1 MKFKG
6 TIIITDP
13 CYVVKDEDWK
23 NVSCYDSM
31 SDDLTNIMDLSQCIA
46 ESTLC
51 GDWSCITSKVEKN
64 PYDVIDTLVDN
75 RSEDGSYEY
84 DDDLPYD
91 VLGQF
96 CADAGEVGVFYLDE
110 VLKYNPDF
118 EDWMRVH
125 DWCVTTVDDFDGEIE
140 YFVDSDNDAHIVGI
154 GNINFFT
161 I

>member
-1 MKFKG
+1 MHFKG

-13 CYVVKDEDWK
+13 CYVVKDEDWE

-31 SDDLTNIMDLSQCIA
+31 SDDLTNIMGLSQCIA

-51 GDWSCITSKVEKN
+51 GDWSCITCKVEKN

-84 DDDLPYD
+84 DD

-96 CADAGEVGVFYLDE
+96 CADSGEVGVFYLDD

-118 EDWMRVH
+118 EDWMRVN
-125 DWCVTTVDDFDGEIE
+125 DWCVTCIEDFDGEVE